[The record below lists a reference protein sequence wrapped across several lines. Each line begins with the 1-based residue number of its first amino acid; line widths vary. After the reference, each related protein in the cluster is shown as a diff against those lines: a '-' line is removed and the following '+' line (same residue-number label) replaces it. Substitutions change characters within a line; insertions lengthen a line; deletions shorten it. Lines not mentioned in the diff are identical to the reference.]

1 MPVTPKA
8 VRIVETGEI
17 LGSARIVAKH
27 IDGAYGDVYQ
37 CLRGERHTHKGFTFE
52 YVEEDDDE
60 AS

>member
-8 VRIVETGEI
+8 VRIVETGVVLE
-17 LGSARIVAKH
+17 SAREVAKH
-27 IDGAYGDVYQ
+27 IEGAYGDVYQ

-52 YVEEDDDE
+52 YVTDDDE

>member
-8 VRIVETGEI
+8 VRIVEMDVVFE
-17 LGSARIVAKH
+17 SAREVAKH

-52 YVEEDDDE
+52 YVTDDDE
-60 AS
+60 VS